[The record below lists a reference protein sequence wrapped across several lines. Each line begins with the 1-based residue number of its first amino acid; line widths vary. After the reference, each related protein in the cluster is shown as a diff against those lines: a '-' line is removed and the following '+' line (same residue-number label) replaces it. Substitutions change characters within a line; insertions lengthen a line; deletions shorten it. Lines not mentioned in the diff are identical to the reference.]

1 MSSTSALWHDARHP
15 PKDPTDLSF
24 KDKAVLVTGA
34 HGAGLGHH
42 AAIKY
47 AALGANPLILA
58 VRTQEKGEAAKTAI
72 IQKTNCSP
80 EIFIIETVDLAS
92 FDSVHELAHRII
104 NNKSIPRLHVVQLA
118 AGVAPWS
125 YAKCPPEPS
134 VDGGEHGNDA
144 ASSEYELSL
153 KVDVLS
159 HGLLALLLLPKLHEA
174 AAAEP
179 PSSLRPH
186 LSFLDSIAIFEVPL
200 DILPPYP
207 RPADD
212 NNEYQTITQRLD
224 DAKKW
229 NPIHQYFLIK
239 LATWYIAKG
248 VADLVTNN
256 EKFSGVIVN
265 ATCPGL
271 CNTNMT
277 SGLPWAYRVFMAIR
291 YFFLG
296 RTAEMGARTLVS
308 ATGLGPES
316 HGKFWNND
324 RFHE

>member
-15 PKDPTDLSF
+15 PKNPTDISF

-34 HGAGLGHH
+34 HGSGLGHH

-47 AALGANPLILA
+47 ATLGANPLILA
-58 VRTQEKGEAAKTAI
+58 ARTRERGKAAKKTAI
-72 IQKTNCSP
+72 IHDT
-80 EIFIIETVDLAS
+80 
-92 FDSVHELAHRII
+92 
-104 NNKSIPRLHVVQLA
+104 
-118 AGVAPWS
+118 
-125 YAKCPPEPS
+125 PS
-134 VDGGEHGNDA
+134 G
-144 ASSEYELSL
+144 EYEMSL

-159 HGLLALLLLPKLHEA
+159 HGLLALLLLPKLHETA
-174 AAAEP
+174 MTPDDA
-179 PSSLRPH
+179 SSFRPH
-186 LSFLDSIAIFEVPL
+186 LSFLDSIAIFEVPE

-207 RPADD
+207 RPKSQAVDD
-212 NNEYQTITQRLD
+212 SSVSYQTIIQRLD

-239 LATWYIAKG
+239 LATWYIVKG
-248 VADLVTNN
+248 VADLVTNSD
-256 EKFSGVIVN
+256 KFSGVIVN

-277 SGLPWAYRVFMAIR
+277 SGLPLAYRAFMAIR

-308 ATGLGPES
+308 ATA
-316 HGKFWNND
+316 
-324 RFHE
+324 